1 MNKKIYV
8 SDEDKMMQDKTLT
21 WGQSSVIK
29 KPLSEYDTVKNILI
43 KHDVLH
49 KDIDQ
54 LDGEELMQDLYTH
67 FQEEMPYGTQKART
81 GDPDEYIYDK
91 LEDMGLP
98 LGEQQL

>member
-1 MNKKIYV
+1 MTKYIYTKNKDSFMGSENRI
-8 SDEDKMMQDKTLT
+8 Q
-21 WGQSSVIK
+21 
-29 KPLSEYDTVKNILI
+29 LSEYDEVKKILI

-67 FQEEMPYGTQKART
+67 FQEQMPYGTQKART
-81 GDPDEYIYDK
+81 GDPDEFIYDA
-91 LEDMGLP
+91 LEDLGLP

>member
-1 MNKKIYV
+1 MAKIYNEYEEV
-8 SDEDKMMQDKTLT
+8 
-21 WGQSSVIK
+21 K
-29 KPLSEYDTVKNILI
+29 KILI

-54 LDGEELMQDLYTH
+54 LDDPILMEDLFTH
-67 FQEEMPYGTQKART
+67 FQEEMPYGTQKARD

-91 LEDMGLP
+91 LEDLGLP